1 MLAWMYDEDKW
12 PSGFGGGYVTKKKEN
27 RQKFLM
33 VTTQPYAGDMQ
44 GQEHLDA
51 SGLAAR
57 SNNGTL
63 YAKYEVVL
71 DDEGYLTSY
80 RRLAENETAAAGMPI
95 WKRRARG
102 RGSISRPM
110 WTPFPNRRLTI
121 LLRSRTSGISR

>member
-1 MLAWMYDEDKW
+1 MGGFHMHTRVGMSTKYLSDEYMDFVKTCTEKAKQEHMLAWMYDEDKW

-71 DDEGYLTSY
+71 DDEGYLTSS
-80 RRLAENETAAAGMPI
+80 RRLSENETAAAGVT
-95 WKRRARG
+95 G
-102 RGSISRPM
+102 
-110 WTPFPNRRLTI
+110 
-121 LLRSRTSGISR
+121 